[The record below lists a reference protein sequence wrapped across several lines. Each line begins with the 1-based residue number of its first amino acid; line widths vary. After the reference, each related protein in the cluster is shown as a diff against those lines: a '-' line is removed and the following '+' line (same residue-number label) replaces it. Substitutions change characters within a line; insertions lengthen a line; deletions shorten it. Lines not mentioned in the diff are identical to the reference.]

1 MLLDLPAIDSYI
13 SSAVKVVT
21 KCLGEFW
28 KSSGSN
34 LTRTSAA
41 PLSYSSTAFRLNL
54 GLERQILRRVFGLNT
69 QMRFKASIK
78 QITLRTS
85 ILVHFLLP
93 FHDESFDFCYRSYLS

>member
-1 MLLDLPAIDSYI
+1 MIGTQKFEKTLEVIKVYKGLEHMLLDLPAIDSYI

-41 PLSYSSTAFRLNL
+41 PLSHSSTDFRPNF
-54 GLERQILRRVFGLNT
+54 GRQRNFLRDESVSIT
-69 QMRFKASIK
+69 QMR
-78 QITLRTS
+78 
-85 ILVHFLLP
+85 
-93 FHDESFDFCYRSYLS
+93 LSD